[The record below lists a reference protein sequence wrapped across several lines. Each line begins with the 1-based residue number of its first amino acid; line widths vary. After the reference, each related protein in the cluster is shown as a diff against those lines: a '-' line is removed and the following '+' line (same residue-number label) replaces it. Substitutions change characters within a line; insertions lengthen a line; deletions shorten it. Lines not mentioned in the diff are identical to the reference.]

1 MARSSMFSGALNPQG
16 VSVAAFKQPTPI
28 ELDHDFLWRVHPHAQ
43 PKGWLAIF
51 NRPIMRM
58 FW

>member
-1 MARSSMFSGALNPQG
+1 MFSGALNPQG